1 MLWLVYGCCTK
12 CIKLLL
18 FAPHFG
24 FVILR
29 RLRYATP
36 LEEGKL
42 SWRVRPS
49 GLDKGLAQ
57 GIPHNY
63 QRLIAPY
70 LDADKDEAEADQHV
84 VARRERRKAL
94 RAEVGIKRTKK

>member
-1 MLWLVYGCCTK
+1 MLC
-12 CIKLLL
+12 
-18 FAPHFG
+18 FFRS
-24 FVILR
+24 VILC

-49 GLDKGLAQ
+49 GLDKGLAL